1 MRTLLVIHPGGLG
14 DVLLSRPTLRALRRL
29 YPSHQLGFVSGRE
42 VGGLLK
48 ASGEIDALFPLEY
61 DTLGQL
67 FAGRK
72 FMAPAIREWLTGC
85 DVAIAWTSDPDGL
98 LRSTFAAFDIRLVV
112 VKSAAARDL
121 GCEPLTADIHQSD
134 RLLRSLES
142 LGDTGMV
149 KNETAQLSLPDTVL
163 AEGAVHVFALGR
175 EGGDPVALHPGS
187 GSSHKCVSPE
197 LMAAI
202 VRGLDAAGMAPVLI
216 EGPADAALVERLLQS
231 CPIKP
236 PVIRGL
242 SLMGLAG
249 VLAHF
254 KLCVG
259 HDSGVTHLAAA
270 LERPTVVLFGP
281 TDPRRWAP
289 RGPVKVLSG
298 GPCQCDTWEKV
309 RACRERIC
317 LQVNPDKVVA
327 ACRQIGPPPPPQT
340 PPSPHLVL
348 PGRMC

>member
-67 FAGRK
+67 FAGHK
-72 FMAPAIREWLTGC
+72 FMAPAIREWLTSC
-85 DVAIAWTSDPDGL
+85 DVAIAWTSDPDGV
-98 LRSTFAAFDIRLVV
+98 LRSTFAAFDIRRVV
-112 VKSAAARDL
+112 VQSAAARDPA
-121 GCEPLTADIHQSD
+121 CEALTAGMHQSE
-134 RLLRSLES
+134 RLVRSLKS
-142 LGDTGMV
+142 LGDAGVV
-149 KNETAQLSLPDTVL
+149 KKETAKLSLPDTVL
-163 AEGAVHVFALGR
+163 AEGAAHVFAIGR
-175 EGGDPVALHPGS
+175 GRDPVALHPGS
-187 GSSHKCVSPE
+187 GSPHKCVSPE

-202 VRGLDAAGMAPVLI
+202 VRGLDAVGMAPVLI
-216 EGPADAALVERLLQS
+216 EGPADAPLVERLLQS

-236 PVIRGL
+236 PIIRGL
-242 SLMGLAG
+242 SLMRLAG

-259 HDSGVTHLAAA
+259 HDSGLTHLAAA

-298 GPCQCDTWEKV
+298 GPCQCGTWEEV

-317 LQVNPDKVVA
+317 LQVNPDEVVA
-327 ACRQIGPPPPPQT
+327 ACRQIGPLTPPQT
-340 PPSPHLVL
+340 PPSRHLVL
-348 PGRMC
+348 PERMC